1 MRIEPKKL
9 EDYPFW
15 LRWIYRREVKK
26 YGQMLTPAMVWGR
39 MPRLFALIA
48 LALSFFQRKTSPIDP
63 VVRSLVMLRIAQ
75 LNWCDFCVDL
85 NATFLIK
92 ATGSAEKHDAL
103 ENWRESTVFSGKE
116 KISLEYAEMVTL
128 SDRKVDDKLMDELK
142 KHFDDDAVVELTAL
156 ISFQNLSSKF
166 NSALDLPSQGLCKI
180 PKQKPAETST
190 TVE

>member
-1 MRIEPKKL
+1 MRIEPRKI

-26 YGQMLTPAMVWGR
+26 YGQMLIPAMVWGR
-39 MPRLFALIA
+39 LPRLFGLIA
-48 LALSFFQRKTSPIDP
+48 LALSFFQRKASPIEP

-75 LNWCDFCVDL
+75 LNWCNFCMDL

-103 ENWRESTVFSGKE
+103 GDWRESAVFSAKE
-116 KISLEYAEMVTL
+116 KVALEYAETVTL

-142 KHFDDDAVVELTAL
+142 KYFDDDAVVELTAL
-156 ISFQNLSSKF
+156 IGFQNLSSKF
-166 NSALDLPSQGLCKI
+166 NCALDLPAQGLCKM
-180 PKQKPAETST
+180 PEKKPATPAE
-190 TVE
+190 

>member
-26 YGQMLTPAMVWGR
+26 YGQMLIPAMIWGR

-103 ENWRESTVFSGKE
+103 ENWRESAVFSEKE

-128 SDRKVDDKLMDELK
+128 SDRRVDDKLMGELK

-180 PKQKPAETST
+180 PKRKPAETST